1 MLVTKKKNLPI
12 RAGDPT
18 PFLQPDG
25 EITIDEYGVMR
36 GTAVFEFDS
45 SLLPILTPQV
55 GIDVHPKDSR
65 LTCYEVNVRF
75 SRQGKAQVSASYIG
89 LLFDPSPPKIEF
101 SGGSGQD
108 PIETHPDFI
117 EFAGT
122 PENPKNGAV
131 FDDETKEFQGF
142 FDKKNAPQFA
152 GIRSYIVPSVTVNY
166 SYYTTSTPSV
176 SSVGKIYSGVPG
188 FRSPPNVKNYLL
200 VGMPYRQ
207 TANIYFVT
215 KQFLGSGDGGWNR
228 TIY

>member
-25 EITIDEYGVMR
+25 EIVIDEYGIMR
-36 GTAVFEFDS
+36 GTASFEFDAVY
-45 SLLPILTPQV
+45 LPILTPQV
-55 GIDVHPKDSR
+55 SIDVHPKDSR
-65 LTCYEVNVRF
+65 LTCYEVNVKF
-75 SRQGKAQVSASYIG
+75 SRQSKALVTASYIG
-89 LLFDPSPPKIEF
+89 LLYDPSPAKIEF

-122 PENPKNGAV
+122 PEDPENGAK
-131 FDDETKEFQGF
+131 FDEDTKEFLGF
-142 FDKKNAPQFA
+142 FDKQNAPEFA
-152 GIRSYIVPSVTVNY
+152 GVRSYIVPSFTVNY
-166 SYYTTSTPSV
+166 SYYTTSTPSI
-176 SSVGKIYSGVPG
+176 SSIGKIYSGVPG
-188 FRSPPNVKNYLL
+188 FRSPANVKNYLL

-215 KQFLGSGDGGWNR
+215 KQFLGSSGEGWNR